1 MKMEYKFGFIGTGNM
16 GGALARA
23 VSEKI
28 DPEEILLSNRTP
40 QKAQALADELGCVAG
55 SNSEVAKSCRFIFLG
70 VKPQGMA
77 ELAKEIAP
85 VLGERSDRF
94 VLITM
99 AAGLSADKISE
110 LFGGN
115 IPVIRIMPNTPV
127 AIGEGMILYTSNAA
141 VTEAELCE
149 FTDAIEYAGIS
160 DRTDEALIDAAS
172 VISGCGPAFMFM
184 FVEAMEKAGIS
195 LGLSQEKARL
205 YAAQTMLGAAG
216 LVLSSNESPNE
227 LKIKVCSPGGTTI
240 EGVRS
245 FEASGLEKTVL
256 DAVNAS
262 YKRTLELA
270 GK

>member
-1 MKMEYKFGFIGTGNM
+1 MKYKFGFIGTGNM

-28 DPEEILLSNRTP
+28 DPEEILLANRTP
-40 QKAQALADELGCVAG
+40 EKAQLLADELGCDMG
-55 SNSEVAKSCRFIFLG
+55 SNADVAKSCRFIFLG

-77 ELAKEIAP
+77 ALADEIAP
-85 VLGERSDRF
+85 ILGARSDRF
-94 VLITM
+94 ILVTM
-99 AAGLSADKISE
+99 AAGLSTAKISE

-127 AIGEGMILYTSNAA
+127 AIGEGMILYTANEA
-141 VTEAELCE
+141 VEKAELNE
-149 FTDAIEYAGIS
+149 FAEALEYAGIS
-160 DRTDEALIDAAS
+160 DKIKEDLIDAAS

-184 FVEAMEKAGIS
+184 FVDAMEKAGIS
-195 LGLSQEKARL
+195 LGISPEKARL

-216 LVLSSNESPNE
+216 LVLSSNESPDE

-245 FEASGLEKTVL
+245 FEASKLDKVVL
-256 DAVNAS
+256 DAANAS